1 MLFNPK
7 HKTVTLLSFPS
18 LTYCIYIQSI
28 QYGIQKSLY
37 KTIVAVITDMIIF
50 GENLKGSNASVSHIE
65 QGV

>member
-1 MLFNPK
+1 MLLNSEQK
-7 HKTVTLLSFPS
+7 IATLLRLPFF
-18 LTYCIYIQSI
+18 TYYINNLDI

-37 KTIVAVITDMIIF
+37 RTLVAVITDMIIF